1 MCSIP
6 FSLNDHSEPF
16 AFSLPLSDDLTQII
30 FFLYA
35 APSVT
40 LIHTMSERPSRGTWR
55 FNVFVQRWSVF
66 YKVWAE
72 KKNGFKGKKK
82 VSQFEDVFQPGVAK
96 TLGLLAF
103 ISWFFLFNC
112 WTVHEE
118 GGEEAEGFSVYDTKQ
133 TLNWCKIKQSI
144 ICKVFYKVEVKSP
157 RSYSFG
163 RCLYYK
169 HRPKTSDSIINYKK
183 KKKIKMEV

>member
-66 YKVWAE
+66 YKVWVE
-72 KKNGFKGKKK
+72 KKKKKTGLRGKKK
-82 VSQFEDVFQPGVAK
+82 SLSVWRRCVSAWCSKDFRFVSVYIMI
-96 TLGLLAF
+96 L
-103 ISWFFLFNC
+103 FLFNC
-112 WTVHEE
+112 WTVREE
-118 GGEEAEGFSVYDTKQ
+118 GREEKVRSGGRQGSGVICDRKKSGKVEKEGF
-133 TLNWCKIKQSI
+133 
-144 ICKVFYKVEVKSP
+144 ICQQWD
-157 RSYSFG
+157 
-163 RCLYYK
+163 L
-169 HRPKTSDSIINYKK
+169 PKK
-183 KKKIKMEV
+183 